1 MPRAGTTPPDVSAA
15 ARRRR
20 LALEKAA
27 LDDYYA
33 QGGKVSIRA
42 IAARHPGV
50 NRTTLSRRING
61 THKPSDLAF
70 QHLQRLN
77 PDQEAAITNRVET
90 LIEEGNAPDLPTLTR
105 LANEELQRGIDAND
119 PAQAS
124 QMAAAGELGQCWS
137 RNFLKRHPDLEVK
150 RKLHS
155 FHKAEATAVQ
165 KAMGELAKAYYVAR
179 QRADLLE
186 EKNKELRARLDQL
199 GDRRGGRPLGSGDFD
214 PEMRRRLEAGKKEA
228 FEEKKAAWAALKGI
242 GRADMGY
249 EDAGRRYTQAKLR
262 HQLACKQVNDFV
274 AAQGEEPEEDHTFEG
289 FTEQLQQVA
298 RQDPAAAMQSVLRF

>member
-1 MPRAGTTPPDVSAA
+1 MPRAGTTPPEISAA

-20 LALEKAA
+20 LAIEKAA
-27 LDDYYA
+27 LEDYYA
-33 QGGKVSIRA
+33 NAGKISIRA

-61 THKPSDLAF
+61 THKPADVAF

-77 PDQEAAITNRVET
+77 PEQESAITTRVEA
-90 LIEEGNAPDLPTLTR
+90 LIEEGNAPDLVALTK
-105 LANEELQRGIDAND
+105 LANEELQRGIDASD
-119 PAQAS
+119 PSALEQVQAG
-124 QMAAAGELGQCWS
+124 GELGQCWG

-186 EKNKELRARLDQL
+186 EKNKELKARLEQL
-199 GDRRGGRPLGSGDFD
+199 GDRRGGRPFGSGDID
-214 PEMRRRLEAGKKEA
+214 PERRRILEAEKKRA
-228 FEEKKAAWAALKGI
+228 FEEKKQAQAVLKSMD
-242 GRADMGY
+242 RVDHGY
-249 EDAGRRYTQAKLR
+249 EEAQRRLHLAKQR
-262 HQLACKQVNDFV
+262 HLQACKEVNDFV
-274 AAQGEEPEEDHTFEG
+274 ATQGLEEEEETTFEG
-289 FTEQLQQVA
+289 FADQMHDASRT
-298 RQDPAAAMQSVLRF
+298 DPALAMQGIIRF